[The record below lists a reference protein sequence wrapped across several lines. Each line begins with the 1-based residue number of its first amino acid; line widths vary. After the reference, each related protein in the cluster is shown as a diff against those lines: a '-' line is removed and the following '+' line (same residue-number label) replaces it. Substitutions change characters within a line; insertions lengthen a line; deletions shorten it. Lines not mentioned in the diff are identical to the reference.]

1 MKENRENKPALKYLA
16 VLLSLVLTGC
26 GTIGL
31 AQESTFESAYE
42 NGKEEEPAAPA
53 YTSVS
58 SGVLISLNTE
68 DKNFVIHRI
77 KEGDDIA
84 LNYTGATVVQDQY
97 ESPLTMEQLS
107 AGEILNVTYDSESGR
122 VGSIGISGDAFC
134 YEGLSKCR
142 IDEGKGTL
150 ETGSETLHISDQTRV
165 FSDDREIG
173 VNEILDQ
180 DTMTIRGMG
189 HDVSSIVIEKGHG
202 YLYLKDADA
211 LLGGWIEV
219 GQAVISQIT
228 QDMFLTVP
236 EGSYQV
242 RLTAGDVD
250 ETREVTI
257 KRNEESVLDLGD
269 IELTAPVNGQ
279 VSLVISPSTA
289 TVRIDDVAVNAAY
302 PVRLSFGLHQIT
314 ASADG
319 YDTVSEYFEVTDENT
334 RVKLTLGKAAED
346 TVSGNSAKEEETSA
360 HTVTVR
366 APEDVE
372 VYQDNLY
379 MGISPVTYDKTA
391 GTHTISLRKSGYQTK
406 SYQIEV
412 TDDDRDLVYSF
423 PDLEKN
429 TDGNTGAS
437 DTVSGNGIKTQ
448 NGSTV
453 SGNAKTVSGNETTA
467 R

>member
-1 MKENRENKPALKYLA
+1 MKENRENKSALKYLA

-42 NGKEEEPAAPA
+42 NGKEEEPEEPA
-53 YTSVS
+53 YTSAS
-58 SGVLISLNTE
+58 SGVLISINTE
-68 DKNFVIHRI
+68 DMNFVIHRI

-107 AGEILNVTYDSESGR
+107 AGEILDVIYDSESGR
-122 VGSIGISGDAFC
+122 AGSIAISGDAFC

-150 ETGSETLHISDQTRV
+150 ETGSETLHISGQTRV
-165 FSDDREIG
+165 FSDGREIG

-202 YLYLKDADA
+202 YLSLKDADA

-257 KRNEESVLDLGD
+257 KRDEESVLDLGD
-269 IELTAPVNGQ
+269 IELTVPVNGQ

-289 TVRIDDVAVNAAY
+289 TVRIDDVTVNAAY
-302 PVRLSFGLHQIT
+302 AVRLPFGIHQIT
-314 ASADG
+314 ASAEG
-319 YDTVSEYFEVTDENT
+319 YDTVSEYFEVTGENT
-334 RVKLTLGKAAED
+334 RVKLTLGRAAED

-360 HTVTVR
+360 HTVTIK

-379 MGISPVTYDKTA
+379 MGISPVTYDKTV

-429 TDGNTGAS
+429 TDGSTGAS
-437 DTVSGNGIKTQ
+437 DTVSGNGVKTQ

-453 SGNAKTVSGNETTA
+453 SGNTKTVSGNETTA